1 MSSSHSSTPPPP
13 CNETR
18 TASHFMKLDSCQQR
32 VCSPDPPYAKYIQYH
47 VWKQCCFRIQLL
59 TPSSVSLTTSLLPTL
74 SPLFWLTPKLDS
86 VFALLFFSLSVCPLF
101 SYVRPFFLSLS
112 ISLPA
117 HPLPWYLS
125 CTHLAVTMA
134 PQCESR
140 AQWFISEDCT
150 HYRGQRRGRTHG
162 TCLRIFFPS
171 ASLKQQMTA
180 TDCAKFPQPAEF
192 LHLNH
197 TLSCLKDCSG
207 WF

>member
-1 MSSSHSSTPPPP
+1 MSGNSAVLEFSSSLPPPSHWLLHSCPHCLP
-13 CNETR
+13 CSGWLLSWTLF
-18 TASHFMKLDSCQQR
+18 SL
-32 VCSPDPPYAKYIQYH
+32 
-47 VWKQCCFRIQLL
+47 CCFFLCL
-59 TPSSVSLTTSLLPTL
+59 FVPYFPFSVL
-74 SPLFWLTPKLDS
+74 
-86 VFALLFFSLSVCPLF
+86 
-101 SYVRPFFLSLS
+101 FFLSLS

-117 HPLPWYLS
+117 HSLLWYLS
-125 CTHLAVTMA
+125 CTHLAVTIA

-150 HYRGQRRGRTHG
+150 HYRGQQRGRTHG
-162 TCLRIFFPS
+162 TCLRIVFPS

-180 TDCAKFPQPAEF
+180 TDRAKFPQPAEF